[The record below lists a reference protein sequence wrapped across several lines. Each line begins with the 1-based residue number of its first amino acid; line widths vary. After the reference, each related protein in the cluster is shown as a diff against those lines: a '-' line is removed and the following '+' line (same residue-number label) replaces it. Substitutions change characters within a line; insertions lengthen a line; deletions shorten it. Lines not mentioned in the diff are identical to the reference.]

1 MAKKGQSSGLDTSDI
16 EKGLS
21 LEERRQR
28 VLSNIGQLREQEINA
43 IRNSSKLTDEQ
54 SAQLKNNIKELK
66 KINNILDEIN
76 KSQREQ
82 ISNFKA
88 AGDSIASMSELQ
100 EELKH
105 HLAGAAKEGIKF
117 AQSIDTAGAGTK
129 DTFKKGGEFAAN
141 ALTSI
146 AELAQLNK
154 EDGVAIAAKA
164 ADLAYYT
171 NGLKEQISVLD
182 GNLNS
187 LSIQEQALLDS
198 LIAQRDTIAEQTKE
212 AGRFASMSKETK
224 ALHEELNED
233 LESINK
239 TFKKV
244 TTAAEVF
251 FSSTRNMIGMALFG
265 AGELAHKFHEVGR
278 EMGYSLTQATGFKSQ
293 ILLAG
298 ILSEES
304 AEAVKELGKELGDTS
319 HISNGMAADA
329 AMLAYHYKLS
339 GEQAAYLSTAFGEL
353 QGQSWD
359 TGQNTLKYVSA
370 LAAANG
376 VMPGEAMKDIAEN
389 SEFMAKFTQEG
400 GKNIGEAAIAAA
412 KLGIGLGT
420 AEKMADHLLDY
431 QTSVSDE
438 MEASVLLGRDLNLGK
453 ARELA
458 YNGKIAESME
468 AGLEAIG
475 GISEY
480 NKMDYYQRQAVAK
493 ALGVSNA
500 EMQKMVAH
508 EETLKGMHGVA
519 AQQYERI
526 STLMHVIGDSMAGK
540 VLKGMGGLVL
550 SGVQLSSQMAMIGDK
565 MPGLQK
571 AFGYL
576 AKPFDFLIGKVADFI
591 GLIGRAIAKMIGL
604 KAAQSGLDAGTSM
617 AGPLTKAG
625 LPDKRFKAN
634 KTPSTAAT
642 PGKDMGGGGADQA
655 SKFGKI
661 KMGDVIRAAVAL
673 LILAAALFVFAKAAN
688 AFGNDINW
696 ENVMKGIGAIF
707 VLGVA
712 AGLLSLFGTE
722 ILVGAGALLIASV
735 AFYVFGLAA
744 QQVAIGIGMFGEA
757 LKKVDVGQM
766 ALFGLALIPLGI
778 GMAAFGFLSPLILL
792 GSIALLALGGAMALL
807 GPGLLSFSASMAT
820 LDVGKLALF
829 GLALIPLG
837 IGLAIFGALIQ
848 PIMMGALALLLFGT
862 ALGVLVAGAAGMG
875 ATLGGIQTYVTGL
888 IAIVPQILSLAL
900 AFSALALSLAMIG
913 QMGIAALPVLAG
925 LAIGGGILMAL
936 MGGGSGASGGKEDTS
951 TKLLEEIMGL
961 RKDMSDGK
969 IAVYIDGKKMNTGLA
984 ISNKR
989 QPT

>member
-1 MAKKGQSSGLDTSDI
+1 MANPNDTSLEQARKTLVQQILELREKERQSI
-16 EKGLS
+16 EKGQKIS
-21 LEERRQR
+21 K
-28 VLSNIGQLREQEINA
+28 EQVNEL
-43 IRNSSKLTDEQ
+43 SSKVKLLGKIVALVNEENT
-54 SAQLKNNIKELK
+54 ALKELK
-66 KINNILDEIN
+66 GNYANAEEGINSMTSMQEKLKHELKESVKTNLEW
-76 KSQREQ
+76 
-82 ISNFKA
+82 A
-88 AGDSIASMSELQ
+88 DSIGDASKRHKDGFQQAST
-100 EELKH
+100 
-105 HLAGAAKEGIKF
+105 AA
-117 AQSIDTAGAGTK
+117 
-129 DTFKKGGEFAAN
+129 AA
-141 ALTSI
+141 TIQSI
-146 AELAQLNK
+146 AELAGLNK
-154 EDGVAIAAKA
+154 EDTAAIAEKSQEIDNQLDTLASQITIAEGLYKSRAKTSA
-164 ADLAYYT
+164 VDRAMIGTLYQQLDSLR
-171 NGLKEQISVLD
+171 GLKE
-182 GNLNS
+182 
-187 LSIQEQALLDS
+187 
-198 LIAQRDTIAEQTKE
+198 E
-212 AGRFASMSKETK
+212 AGKYANISKETK
-224 ALHEELNED
+224 ELYEELNED

-239 TFKKV
+239 TFKKIT
-244 TTAAEVF
+244 TTAEIF

-265 AGELAHKFHEVGR
+265 AGELAEKFHEVGR

-298 ILSEES
+298 LLSQES
-304 AEAVKELGKELGDTS
+304 AEAVKELGKDLGDTR
-319 HISNGMAADA
+319 HISNGMATDA
-329 AMLAYHYKLS
+329 ALLAYHYNLS

-353 QGQSWD
+353 QGQSWM

-370 LAAANG
+370 LSAANG
-376 VMPGEAMKDIAEN
+376 VMPGEAMKDIANN

-400 GKNIGEAAIAAA
+400 GKNIAEAAVAAA
-412 KLGIGLGT
+412 KLGVGLGV

-519 AQQYERI
+519 AQQYARI
-526 STLMHVIGDSMAGK
+526 SNLVGVIGDSIAGK
-540 VLKGMGGLVL
+540 ALKGMGGLVL
-550 SGVQLSSQMAMIGDK
+550 SGAQFGAHLSQMGIKIPALTNALSFMMKPINGILS
-565 MPGLQK
+565 GL
-571 AFGYL
+571 GSMVSWL
-576 AKPFDFLIGKVADFI
+576 GK
-591 GLIGRAIAKMIGL
+591 AIAKMLGL
-604 KAAQSGLDAGTSM
+604 KAAESAIDGAGSM

-634 KTPSTAAT
+634 KTPAAAAT
-642 PGKDMGGGGADQA
+642 PPPAAAGGDQAGQA

-661 KMGDVIRAAVAL
+661 KSGDLIKGAVAL
-673 LILAAALFVFAKAAN
+673 LILSAALFVAAKAFQEFAEVTWT
-688 AFGNDINW
+688 AVAMGLVGLVGLAAIAYVLGKAQG
-696 ENVMKGIGAIF
+696 EMIKGA
-707 VLGVA
+707 VAVALLGVA
-712 AGLLSLFGTE
+712 LIPFAYAMSLIGGLDIGSVIAAAAGLVIFAGAAFLLGALMMGPGAIVFGAGLLA
-722 ILVGAGALLIASV
+722 LVGL
-735 AFYVFGLAA
+735 GLAMMVLGA
-744 QQVAIGIGMFGEA
+744 GLSLVAGP
-757 LKKVDVGQM
+757 M
-766 ALFGLALIPLGI
+766 ASFTASF
-778 GMAAFGFLSPLILL
+778 AA
-792 GSIALLALGGAMALL
+792 
-807 GPGLLSFSASMAT
+807 

-837 IGLAIFGALIQ
+837 LGLATFGLFSGQ
-848 PIMMGALALLLFGT
+848 IMMGALALLVFGT
-862 ALGVLVAGAAGMG
+862 ALGILVAGAAGMG

-888 IAIVPQILSLAL
+888 IAIVPQILGLAL

-936 MGGGSGASGGKEDTS
+936 LGGGSGGGEGKEDTS

>member
-1 MAKKGQSSGLDTSDI
+1 MANPNDTSLEQARKTLVQQILELREKERQSI
-16 EKGLS
+16 EKGQKIS
-21 LEERRQR
+21 K
-28 VLSNIGQLREQEINA
+28 EQVNEL
-43 IRNSSKLTDEQ
+43 SSKVKLLGKIVALVNEENT
-54 SAQLKNNIKELK
+54 ALKELK
-66 KINNILDEIN
+66 GNYANAEEGINSMTSMQEKLKHELKESVKTNLEW
-76 KSQREQ
+76 
-82 ISNFKA
+82 A
-88 AGDSIASMSELQ
+88 DSISDASKRHKDGFQQAST
-100 EELKH
+100 
-105 HLAGAAKEGIKF
+105 AA
-117 AQSIDTAGAGTK
+117 
-129 DTFKKGGEFAAN
+129 AA
-141 ALTSI
+141 TIQSI
-146 AELAQLNK
+146 AELAGLNK
-154 EDGVAIAAKA
+154 EDTAAIAEKSQEIDNQLDTLASQITIAEGLYKSRAKTSA
-164 ADLAYYT
+164 VDRAMIGTLYQQLDSLR
-171 NGLKEQISVLD
+171 GLKE
-182 GNLNS
+182 
-187 LSIQEQALLDS
+187 
-198 LIAQRDTIAEQTKE
+198 E
-212 AGRFASMSKETK
+212 AGKYANISKETK
-224 ALHEELNED
+224 ELYEELNED

-239 TFKKV
+239 TFKKIT
-244 TTAAEVF
+244 TTAEIF

-265 AGELAHKFHEVGR
+265 AGELAEKFHEVGR

-298 ILSEES
+298 LLSQES
-304 AEAVKELGKELGDTS
+304 AEAVKELGKELGDT
-319 HISNGMAADA
+319 HHVSNAMATDA
-329 AMLAYHYKLS
+329 ALLAYHYKLS

-359 TGQNTLKYVSA
+359 TGQNTLQYVSA

-376 VMPGEAMKDIAEN
+376 VMPGEAMKDIANN

-400 GKNIGEAAIAAA
+400 GKNIGDAAIAAA
-412 KLGIGLGT
+412 KLGVGLGV

-519 AQQYERI
+519 AQQYARI
-526 STLMHVIGDSMAGK
+526 SNLVGVIGDSIAGK
-540 VLKGMGGLVL
+540 ALKGMGGLVL
-550 SGVQLSSQMAMIGDK
+550 SGAQFGAHLSQMGIKIPALTNALSFMMKPINGILS
-565 MPGLQK
+565 GL
-571 AFGYL
+571 GSMVSWL
-576 AKPFDFLIGKVADFI
+576 GK
-591 GLIGRAIAKMIGL
+591 AIAKMLGL
-604 KAAQSGLDAGTSM
+604 KAAESAIDGAGSM

-634 KTPSTAAT
+634 KTPAAAAT
-642 PGKDMGGGGADQA
+642 PPPAAAGGDQAGQA

-661 KMGDVIRAAVAL
+661 KSGDLIKGAVAL
-673 LILAAALFVFAKAAN
+673 LILSAALFVAAKAFQEFAEVTWT
-688 AFGNDINW
+688 AVAMGLVGLVGLAAIAYVLGKAQG
-696 ENVMKGIGAIF
+696 EMIKGAIA
-707 VLGVA
+707 VALLGVA
-712 AGLLSLFGTE
+712 LIPFAYAMSLIGGLDIGSVIAAAAGLVIFAGAAFLLGALMMGPGAIVFGAGLLA
-722 ILVGAGALLIASV
+722 LVGL
-735 AFYVFGLAA
+735 GLAMMVLGA
-744 QQVAIGIGMFGEA
+744 GLSLVAGP
-757 LKKVDVGQM
+757 M
-766 ALFGLALIPLGI
+766 ASFTASF
-778 GMAAFGFLSPLILL
+778 AA
-792 GSIALLALGGAMALL
+792 
-807 GPGLLSFSASMAT
+807 

-837 IGLAIFGALIQ
+837 LGLALFGTFAG
-848 PIMMGALALLLFGT
+848 PIMMGALALLVFGT
-862 ALGVLVAGAAGMG
+862 ALGILVAGAAGMG

-888 IAIVPQILSLAL
+888 IAIVPQILGLAL

-925 LAIGGGILMAL
+925 LAIGGGILLAL
-936 MGGGSGASGGKEDTS
+936 MGGGSGGGAGKEDTS

>member
-1 MAKKGQSSGLDTSDI
+1 MANPNDTSLEQARKTLVQQILELREKERQSLEKGQKITKEAINELSTKVKLLNKIVGLVN
-16 EKGLS
+16 
-21 LEERRQR
+21 EE
-28 VLSNIGQLREQEINA
+28 NNA
-43 IRNSSKLTDEQ
+43 L
-54 SAQLKNNIKELK
+54 KELK
-66 KINNILDEIN
+66 GNYASAEEGINSMTSMQEKLKHELKESVKVNLDWADSIGSASKRHKEGFQQA
-76 KSQREQ
+76 STA
-82 ISNFKA
+82 A
-88 AGDSIASMSELQ
+88 AGTIQ
-100 EELKH
+100 
-105 HLAGAAKEGIKF
+105 
-117 AQSIDTAGAGTK
+117 
-129 DTFKKGGEFAAN
+129 
-141 ALTSI
+141 SI
-146 AELAQLNK
+146 AELAGLNK
-154 EDGVAIAAKA
+154 EDTAAIAEKSQEIDNQLNA
-164 ADLAYYT
+164 LASQIAIAEGLYKSRARTSAVDRTMIGTLWQQYDSLK
-171 NGLKEQISVLD
+171 GLKE
-182 GNLNS
+182 
-187 LSIQEQALLDS
+187 
-198 LIAQRDTIAEQTKE
+198 E
-212 AGRFASMSKETK
+212 AGKFANISKETK
-224 ALHEELNED
+224 ELHEELNED

-370 LAAANG
+370 LSAANG
-376 VMPGEAMKDIAEN
+376 VMPGEAMKDIANN

-400 GKNIGEAAIAAA
+400 GKNIAEAAVAAA

-591 GLIGRAIAKMIGL
+591 GLIGKAIAKMVGL
-604 KAAQSGLDAGTSM
+604 KAAESGLDAGTSI
-617 AGPLTKAG
+617 AGKATKDAQG
-625 LPDKRFKAN
+625 KFRDAKGRYA
-634 KTPSTAAT
+634 KTPAAAT
-642 PGKDMGGGGADQA
+642 PPPAAAGGDTAGQA
-655 SKFGKI
+655 NKFSKI
-661 KMGDVIRAAVAL
+661 KSGDLIKGAVAL
-673 LILAAALFVFAKAAN
+673 LILAAALFVAAKAFQQ
-688 AFGNDINW
+688 FGSVTW
-696 ENVMKGIGAIF
+696 ESVAMGLVALTGLAAIAYVLGKAQGEMIKGAIA
-707 VLGVA
+707 VALLGVA
-712 AGLLSLFGTE
+712 LIPFAFAMNLIGGLDIGSVLAAAAGLVIFAGAAFILGTLMMGPGAIIFGAGLLA
-722 ILVGAGALLIASV
+722 LVGL
-735 AFYVFGLAA
+735 GLAMMVLGA
-744 QQVAIGIGMFGEA
+744 GLNLVAGP
-757 LKKVDVGQM
+757 M
-766 ALFGLALIPLGI
+766 ASFTASF
-778 GMAAFGFLSPLILL
+778 AA
-792 GSIALLALGGAMALL
+792 
-807 GPGLLSFSASMAT
+807 

-837 IGLAIFGALIQ
+837 LGLALFGTFAG
-848 PIMMGALALLLFGT
+848 PIMMGALALLVFGT
-862 ALGVLVAGAAGMG
+862 ALGILVAGAAGMG

-936 MGGGSGASGGKEDTS
+936 MGGGSGAGAGKEDTS

-969 IAVYIDGKKMNTGLA
+969 IAVYIDGKKMNTGLS

>member
-1 MAKKGQSSGLDTSDI
+1 MANPNDTSLEQARKTLVREILELREKERQTLEKGQKISKEAVNDLSAKVKLLSKIVGLVN
-16 EKGLS
+16 
-21 LEERRQR
+21 EE
-28 VLSNIGQLREQEINA
+28 NNA
-43 IRNSSKLTDEQ
+43 L
-54 SAQLKNNIKELK
+54 KELK
-66 KINNILDEIN
+66 GNYASAEEGINSMTSMQEKLKHELKESVKTNLEW
-76 KSQREQ
+76 
-82 ISNFKA
+82 A
-88 AGDSIASMSELQ
+88 DSIGDASKRHKDGFQQAST
-100 EELKH
+100 
-105 HLAGAAKEGIKF
+105 AA
-117 AQSIDTAGAGTK
+117 
-129 DTFKKGGEFAAN
+129 AA
-141 ALTSI
+141 TIQSI
-146 AELAQLNK
+146 AELAGLNK
-154 EDGVAIAAKA
+154 EDTAAIAEKSQEIDNQLDALYSQITIAEGLYKSRAKTSA
-164 ADLAYYT
+164 VDRAMIGTLWSQLDTLK
-171 NGLKEQISVLD
+171 GLKE
-182 GNLNS
+182 
-187 LSIQEQALLDS
+187 
-198 LIAQRDTIAEQTKE
+198 E
-212 AGRFASMSKETK
+212 AGKYANISKETK
-224 ALHEELNED
+224 ELYEELNED
-233 LESINK
+233 LEGINK
-239 TFKKV
+239 TFKKI
-244 TTAAEVF
+244 TTTAEVF

-265 AGELAHKFHEVGR
+265 AGELAEKFHEVGR
-278 EMGYSLTQATGFKSQ
+278 EMGYTVSQAKGFKSQ
-293 ILLAG
+293 ILIAG
-298 ILSEES
+298 LLSEES
-304 AEAVKELGKELGDTS
+304 AEAVKELGKELGDT
-319 HISNGMAADA
+319 HHVSNAMATDA
-329 AMLAYHYKLS
+329 ALLAYNYKLS

-359 TGQNTLKYVSA
+359 TGQNTLQYVSA

-376 VMPGEAMKDIAEN
+376 VMPGEAMKDIANN

-412 KLGIGLGT
+412 KLGVGLGV

-493 ALGVSNA
+493 ALGVSNS

-526 STLMHVIGDSMAGK
+526 STLMHTIGDTILGK
-540 VLKGMGGLVL
+540 TLKGMGGLVL
-550 SGVQLSSQMAMIGDK
+550 SGAQFGAHLSQMGIKLPALTKAMK
-565 MPGLQK
+565 LMMAPVN
-571 AFGYL
+571 A
-576 AKPFDFLIGKVADFI
+576 VANFFSNII
-591 GLIGRAIAKMIGL
+591 GLIGKAIAKMVGF
-604 KAAQSGLDAGTSM
+604 KAAQSGLDGAGSM
-617 AGPLTKAG
+617 AGLTKAG

-634 KTPSTAAT
+634 RTPATAAT
-642 PGKDMGGGGADQA
+642 PPPAAAGGDQAGQA

-661 KMGDVIRAAVAL
+661 NGAQLIQAAVAL
-673 LILAAALFVFAKAAN
+673 LILAAALFVFAKAAQE
-688 AFGNDINW
+688 FGGKIDW
-696 ENVMKGIGAIF
+696 GNVFVGILA
-707 VLGVA
+707 LGLLGLVA
-712 AGLLSLFGTE
+712 AGLASISVPLIT
-722 ILVGAGALLIASV
+722 GAFAMLIAAG

-744 QQVAIGIGMFGEA
+744 QQVAIGIGMFGAA
-757 LKKVDVGQM
+757 LNTVNVGQM

-778 GMAAFGFLSPLILL
+778 GMAAFGFLAGPILL
-792 GSIALLALGGAMALL
+792 GAIALLALGGAMALL
-807 GPGLLSFSASMAT
+807 GPGMLSFSASMAT

-837 IGLAIFGALIQ
+837 IGLAIFGSFAG
-848 PIMMGALALLLFGT
+848 PIMMGALALLVFGT
-862 ALGVLVAGAAGMG
+862 ALGVLVAGAGAMG

-888 IAIVPQILSLAL
+888 VAIIPQILGLAL

-936 MGGGSGASGGKEDTS
+936 MGGGSGAGGGKEDTS

-969 IAVYIDGKKMNTGLA
+969 IAVYLDGKKMNTGLA